1 MVEAARAAAAA
12 RRAPAGAASPEA
24 RTPMPGTVVAV
35 SVATGDTV
43 AAGQELAVV
52 EAMKM
57 EHPVTAAVAGV
68 VTVHVAEG
76 DPVAAQALIAVVE
89 PAENAAP
96 EENA

>member
-1 MVEAARAAAAA
+1 ARPC
-12 RRAPAGAASPEA
+12 RAPSSPC
-24 RTPMPGTVVAV
+24 PWD
-35 SVATGDTV
+35 TGDTV

-76 DPVAAQALIAVVE
+76 DAVAAQALIAVVE
-89 PAENAAP
+89 PVEHAAPAENT
-96 EENA
+96 

>member
-1 MVEAARAAAAA
+1 
-12 RRAPAGAASPEA
+12 GAAQRIYPHTKVDHEYEGRGLASTLGREA
-24 RTPMPGTVVAV
+24 LR
-35 SVATGDTV
+35 DTV

-76 DPVAAQALIAVVE
+76 DAVAAQALIAVVE
-89 PAENAAP
+89 PTEHAAPAENT
-96 EENA
+96 

>member
-1 MVEAARAAAAA
+1 
-12 RRAPAGAASPEA
+12 
-24 RTPMPGTVVAV
+24 MPGTVVAV

-43 AAGQELAVV
+43 AVGQELAVV

-76 DPVAAQALIAVVE
+76 DSVAAQALIAAVE
-89 PAENAAP
+89 PAAADEPAEPASHEASAQNA
-96 EENA
+96 